1 MSRGLDHLVVA
12 SRDLAAQAAF
22 YARLGFTVGAR
33 NRHPWGTLN
42 HIVQF
47 EGCFLELITL
57 EDGFVRPDPAA
68 PVAQFATF
76 LADYVERRDG
86 FAMLV
91 LESRDAAADQADFVA
106 HGIAGP
112 TTFFFERRGERP
124 DGTPVHV
131 AFTLAFAS
139 SEAIP
144 EAGFF
149 VCQQHFPENFWNPA
163 YQRHDNGATGVAAA
177 VMVADDPL
185 KHAAFLESYTGG
197 GQVSRIDGGIAVATP
212 RGRIEVLEPASVQ
225 TCFGEPAPAG
235 NGPRF
240 AAIRFLVED
249 NSRIVDRCRSD
260 GIPSREVGTRVVVP
274 AAAAFGVILSFE
286 RPQR

>member
-1 MSRGLDHLVVA
+1 MPRGLDHLVVA

-22 YARLGFTVGAR
+22 YARLGFKVGAR

-47 EGCFLELITL
+47 DGCFLELITL
-57 EDGFVRPDPAA
+57 EDGFKRPNPGE
-68 PVAQFATF
+68 PVAQFANF

-112 TTFFFERRGERP
+112 QTFFFERRGERP

-139 SEAIP
+139 SPAIP

-149 VCQQHFPENFWNPA
+149 VCQQHFPESFWNPA
-163 YQRHDNGATGVAAA
+163 YQRHDNGVTGVAAA

-185 KHAAFLESYTGG
+185 RHAAFLESYTGG
-197 GQVSRIDGGIAVATP
+197 GQVGRIDGGIAIETP
-212 RGRIEVLEPASVQ
+212 RGRIEVLQPAEIEAR
-225 TCFGEPAPAG
+225 FGETPPPG
-235 NGPRF
+235 TGPRF

-249 NSRIVDRCRSD
+249 VERVADRCGAG
-260 GIPSREVGTRVVVP
+260 GISSRHVGTRLVVP
-274 AAAAFGVILSFE
+274 AAAAFGVILAFE
-286 RPQR
+286 RAGR